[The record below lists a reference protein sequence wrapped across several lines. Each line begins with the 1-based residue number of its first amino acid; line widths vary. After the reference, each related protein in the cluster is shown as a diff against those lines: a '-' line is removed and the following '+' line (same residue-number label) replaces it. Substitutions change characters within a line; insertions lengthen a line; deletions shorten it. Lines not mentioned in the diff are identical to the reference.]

1 MKILTN
7 IKRLPIELTLISLL
21 ATFSTVLGCGV
32 MPAGQVSTRTFNV
45 SGFTTLPVNMV
56 YAGKLEISIRVP
68 GIAAN
73 SRSAQAFVERLVMQ
87 TVFDVLE
94 SQARTALLPDAVISL
109 ILSHLTVKVSYTPM
123 QCQTILSSPTDMTE
137 IGDMPQNCIIVG
149 NTVTGICPKVEKGAQ
164 NDDKKCMKKKNVP
177 MGIPGEHL
185 TITGTLSTT
194 NVVMANWS
202 QANWQN
208 VLNRAIRILASGS
221 YGLHF
226 FSATATVGGN

>member
-1 MKILTN
+1 
-7 IKRLPIELTLISLL
+7 
-21 ATFSTVLGCGV
+21 
-32 MPAGQVSTRTFNV
+32 MPEK
-45 SGFTTLPVNMV
+45 P
-56 YAGKLEISIRVP
+56 EISIRVP

-73 SRSAQAFVERLVMQ
+73 SGSAQAFVERLVMQ

-94 SQARTALLPDAVISL
+94 RQARSALLPDAVISL
-109 ILSHLTVKVSYTPM
+109 ILGQLTVKVTYSPM
-123 QCQTILSSPTDMTE
+123 QCQTVLSSPSDMAE

-149 NTVTGICPKVEKGAQ
+149 NTVTGICPKKEMGMEEA
-164 NDDKKCMKKKNVP
+164 DKKCMMKMNVA
-177 MGIPGEHL
+177 MAIPGKHL

-202 QANWQN
+202 KANWQD
-208 VLNRAIRILASGS
+208 VLNRAIRILASRP

>member
-137 IGDMPQNCIIVG
+137 NHKRRHGELVASELAKCTKQSDTNSGIWFIWIALFLGNCH
-149 NTVTGICPKVEKGAQ
+149 CWRKLK
-164 NDDKKCMKKKNVP
+164 
-177 MGIPGEHL
+177 
-185 TITGTLSTT
+185 ST
-194 NVVMANWS
+194 
-202 QANWQN
+202 
-208 VLNRAIRILASGS
+208 
-221 YGLHF
+221 
-226 FSATATVGGN
+226 